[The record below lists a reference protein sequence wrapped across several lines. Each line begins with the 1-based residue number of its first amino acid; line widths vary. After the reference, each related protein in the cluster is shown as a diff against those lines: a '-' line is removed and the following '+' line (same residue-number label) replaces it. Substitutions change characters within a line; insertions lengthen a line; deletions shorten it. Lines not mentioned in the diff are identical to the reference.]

1 MMNKNNNNTQP
12 KAAKN
17 LPFTNQ
23 FNLNEHGYS
32 MQSSTMDANASGNK
46 RERGGTSPAN
56 TPEKVHMDKK
66 PKGTSQGDGHG
77 ASNDATLKA
86 TESLGKRVD
95 NHMEEV
101 SKQMQQHS
109 SMLASIAKAVQLN
122 SEEVKECKTK
132 IKYMERQIES
142 LTK

>member
-1 MMNKNNNNTQP
+1 MNNNAQP

-17 LPFTNQ
+17 LPFTNL

-32 MQSSTMDANASGNK
+32 MQSTMVDANASGNK

-66 PKGTSQGDGHG
+66 PKSTSQGDT
-77 ASNDATLKA
+77 SNDAILK
-86 TESLGKRVD
+86 TIESLENSCVD

-122 SEEVKECKTK
+122 SEEVKVNA
-132 IKYMERQIES
+132 RQKLNTWKDKS
-142 LTK
+142 SHSQKKMGT